1 MFLEDKLSLK
11 AIKVMVRLI
20 LGPQEAVLPPAVL
33 WNCLKGLDITRVVFT
48 VMSLEGLYST
58 VFCKLLC

>member
-1 MFLEDKLSLK
+1 
-11 AIKVMVRLI
+11 MVRLI